1 MKTSDGKYIAKL
13 LNKKANSYLKISIAT
28 FSVCLCILITMIVLL
43 CNQYIQIKK
52 DFVDNKNTHI
62 IEISSKRSKEKK
74 IEYLKFSSED
84 EIKHILEEKFPNA
97 QYKIYT
103 EYQLNFGIPDPNGNC
118 YYIYGIEE
126 EAAPLLGDCKLE
138 KDTIYSYNGV
148 GNVELQVPKIKVK
161 ENGMESTETTSY
173 LVESKGGVIKNN
185 TLGLYEDNTN
195 SHFVGKKTYEKIVA
209 LAYDADWEEFV
220 KKYNENNPYGIQAIR
235 KIFIYS
241 DIISDISPMARAINE
256 EAYNTNYTFKAF
268 DDFDK
273 SIINTVVIIS
283 ILIIL
288 IFTFTAIQLVISF
301 KSYLRIQQK
310 DMGILKQL
318 KYTSKEIYDIYKINI
333 NTIFYKLQGIAQ
345 LYILILGIIFIKPSN
360 FQYVVM
366 IMGIIGVILIGINKV
381 VLKYILQKYCNKDIL
396 SLFKENKEFE

>member
-138 KDTIYSYNGV
+138 KDTIYSYNGA